1 LPSDKPLFRL
11 TDVLENIDRIRAYTE
26 NYTVDRFVSDP
37 KCQDAVERCLLRI
50 SEAARKLQ
58 DVAEVL
64 IPDQPW
70 SDIRAVENVLR
81 HEYDTIN
88 PNVIWHIIENDLG
101 SLRQAVERAIVVL
114 REEDAKSDKV

>member
-1 LPSDKPLFRL
+1 LPSDNPLFRL
-11 TDVLENIDRIRAYTE
+11 ADVLENIERIRTYTKS
-26 NYTVDRFVSDP
+26 YTFDSFVSDP

-58 DVAEVL
+58 GVAAALV
-64 IPDQPW
+64 PDQPW
-70 SDIRAVENVLR
+70 SDIRAIGNVLR

-101 SLRQAVERAIVVL
+101 PLWQAVDRVIGVL
-114 REEDAKSDKV
+114 RDKEVQPDKT